1 MYLIK
6 PHIIGHR
13 GACGYAPENTE
24 VSFRSAQELG
34 VKWVEFDVM
43 LGKCGEAV
51 VIHDTTVDRT
61 TNGKGPVIDYS
72 LAELQQLDAGEWF
85 DKNFRGEKIPRFID
99 VMKFLQQYGM
109 HAVIEMKPYPGYEK
123 QTAETIFKLLTNSF
137 NLTQQIVSSFSLP
150 SLQRARVL
158 SSDVHLG
165 LGVHEWNFNWEGVAR
180 DLHCQSIHINHKILT
195 PEKILTIKSNGFEVF
210 AYTVNDLS
218 RAKEL
223 FSWGVDAIFSDYP
236 DKFQNL

>member
-34 VKWVEFDVM
+34 IRWVEFDVM
-43 LGKCGEAV
+43 LAKCGEAV

-72 LAELQQLDAGEWF
+72 LAELQQLNAGEWF
-85 DKNFRGEKIPRFID
+85 DKHFHGEKIPRFID
-99 VMKFLQQYGM
+99 VMNFLQQHRMY
-109 HAVIEMKPYPGYEK
+109 AVIEMKPYPGYEK
-123 QTAETIFKLLTNSF
+123 ETADTIFKLLTNSF
-137 NLTQQIVSSFSLP
+137 NLTQQIISSFSLQ
-150 SLQRARVL
+150 SLQRAREL

-165 LGVHEWNFNWEGVAR
+165 LGVHQWDFNCEKEAH

-195 PEKILTIKSNGFEVF
+195 PEKISAIKSNGFEVF
-210 AYTVNDLS
+210 AYTVNESS

-223 FSWGVDAIFSDYP
+223 FHGV
-236 DKFQNL
+236 